1 MNSAT
6 SNSKKS
12 IITVEDHLALPH
24 QPGKPLLNV
33 LRESKIYVEAHCRE
47 GFCGA
52 CRTKMVSGEVHY
64 ENMPLACL
72 NEGEILPCCCEPVG
86 DIVIK
91 VIR

>member
-1 MNSAT
+1 M
-6 SNSKKS
+6 
-12 IITVEDHLALPH
+12 ALPH

-72 NEGEILPCCCEPVG
+72 NEGG
-86 DIVIK
+86 DTALLL
-91 VIR
+91 RAGRRHRYQSDSLTDFYFFTDH